1 MRTNRKNRQRMYY
14 ALWLENQPVYE
25 RDREGNIRLD
35 EDDEPLETGDYEN
48 RYSDPMEFRANIHG
62 SGGRLQEMAYGIYE
76 DYDALLYV
84 RKNDLPIRELTLIW
98 YESEPKYRKDG
109 SVDPAS
115 ADYKVKRV
123 PPSLNETVYLL
134 EKVVG

>member
-1 MRTNRKNRQRMYY
+1 MRTLRKNRQKLYY

-25 RDREGNIRLD
+25 RDRNGNIRYD
-35 EDDEPLETGDYEN
+35 EDGDPLETGDYEN
-48 RYSDPMEFRANIHG
+48 QYTMPMEFKANIHG
-62 SGGRLQEMAYGIYE
+62 SGGRLQEMAYGVYE

-84 RKNDLPIRELTLIW
+84 RKHDLPIKELTLIW
-98 YESEPKYRKDG
+98 YESAPRFRNDG

-123 PPSLNETVYLL
+123 PPSLDETVYLL

>member
-1 MRTNRKNRQRMYY
+1 MRTSRKNRQSMYY

-25 RDREGNIRLD
+25 RDREGNIRYD
-35 EDDEPLETGDYEN
+35 EDGDPLETGDYEN
-48 RYSDPMEFRANIHG
+48 RYSDLIEFRANIHG

-84 RKNDLPIRELTLIW
+84 RKHDLPIKELTLIW
-98 YESEPKYRKDG
+98 YESKPVFRADG

>member
-1 MRTNRKNRQRMYY
+1 MRPLRKNKQRMYY

-25 RDREGNIRLD
+25 RDRDGNIRYD
-35 EDDEPLETGDYEN
+35 EDGDPMETGDYED
-48 RYSDPMEFRANIHG
+48 RYTAPMEFKANIHG
-62 SGGRLQEMAYGIYE
+62 SGGRLQEMAYGVYE

-84 RKNDLPIRELTLIW
+84 RKHDLPIKELTIIW
-98 YESEPKYRKDG
+98 YESTPRFRSDG

-123 PPSLNETVYLL
+123 PPSLDETVYLL